1 MSSTSST
8 PHDSP
13 ESNSSPALSGRELA
27 TVLAA
32 LRSWQADSN
41 NAAKHSPHFD
51 DCKPLA
57 ADEIDELC
65 ERLNCG
71 PLTPDATVNQRR
83 AYKAV
88 VLKSEVV
95 RFRGIVDITADSL
108 REARAAA
115 ETILSTD
122 EDSIPWTEVGAE
134 CKIVV
139 IDSVTEAS

>member
-1 MSSTSST
+1 MSSTSPT
-8 PHDSP
+8 PDSP
-13 ESNSSPALSGRELA
+13 ESNSSPALSVRELA

-51 DCKPLA
+51 DYEPLA

-83 AYKAV
+83 TYKAE
-88 VLKSEVV
+88 VLKSEVI
-95 RFRGIVDITADSL
+95 RFRGIVDITAASL
-108 REARAAA
+108 REARAAVD
-115 ETILSTD
+115 TMLSTD

>member
-1 MSSTSST
+1 MSSKSP
-8 PHDSP
+8 PHDSL
-13 ESNSSPALSGRELA
+13 ESNTSPALSVRELA

-32 LRSWQADSN
+32 LRSWQAGSHE
-41 NAAKHSPHFD
+41 AAEHAPHFD
-51 DCKPLA
+51 DYEPLA

-83 AYKAV
+83 AYKAE

-108 REARAAA
+108 REARAAV
-115 ETILSTD
+115 ETMLSTD

-139 IDSVTEAS
+139 IDSVTKAS